1 MVIKKKVMKMKTTE
15 EIIEIFKGQIDGQN
29 RIIKELCEKVDNLNK
44 EIRALK
50 TENAIK
56 LFEQ

>member
-1 MVIKKKVMKMKTTE
+1 MKTTE
-15 EIIEIFKGQIDGQN
+15 EIIETFKGMIDGQN
-29 RIIKELCEKVDNLNK
+29 RLIKELCEKVDNLNK
-44 EIRALK
+44 EIRTLK